1 MGRLV
6 ERALGHPV
14 GDVAIRHAGSIST
27 PVMSVA
33 NGEATLRDPPTD
45 TAVWLADRIAGARS
59 LLDGLTASQR
69 FHARLI
75 AHELGHQYDA
85 DRRSV
90 HELITE
96 PARGRRA
103 EVREVVRR
111 HLVAAEANG
120 RIVVTIGNL
129 LAAEHADASR
139 TCDEIEAATA
149 GFEDEDLRAVAPLLR
164 NAVSLLAGAVLGAL
178 ELRVLAES
186 LDHTDRA
193 ALLAH
198 DRDRWAELTARVSAA
213 VLTGSFELDG
223 VPEDGRSDG
232 ASPAWCSR
240 EPLPQ
245 GRRAAIADG
254 RRVLQPASG
263 RVVLALAAG
272 SDARARLT
280 TVIEQ
285 TGASAVI
292 VHTRA
297 AALELLKWL
306 RVDAIV
312 TAIERRSDTLL
323 HLPHSLDR
331 ASAVRPLCIAL
342 LLPAAAAATTVA
354 VSFGY
359 DAAVPLAMSEGDT
372 FAEMLGAAIDARRVP
387 TAIR

>member
-1 MGRLV
+1 M
-6 ERALGHPV
+6 
-14 GDVAIRHAGSIST
+14 T
-27 PVMSVA
+27 A
-33 NGEATLRDPPTD
+33 NGEASLREPPTD

-59 LLDGLTASQR
+59 LLDRLTASQR

-85 DRRSV
+85 DRRSI
-90 HELITE
+90 HELIME

-213 VLTGSFELDG
+213 VLTGALELEG
-223 VPEDGRSDG
+223 VADEG
-232 ASPAWCSR
+232 PAHAPFPAPSSGSA
-240 EPLPQ
+240 PP
-245 GRRAAIADG
+245 RA
-254 RRVLQPASG
+254 RVI
-263 RVVLALAAG
+263 LALAAG

-280 TVIEQ
+280 TVIEL

-297 AALELLKWL
+297 AAIELLKWL

-331 ASAVRPLCIAL
+331 TSALRPLCIAL
-342 LLPAAAAATTVA
+342 LLPAAAAVSTVA
-354 VSFGY
+354 ESFGY
-359 DAAVPLAMSEGDT
+359 DAVVPLAMSEGDAI
-372 FAEMLGAAIDARRVP
+372 AEMVGAAIDARRLAA
-387 TAIR
+387 AIR